1 MSFTEE
7 ETVKQNPKALKELE
21 EVIAKAIAKVNA
33 RKENDL
39 CKYIPVKTGGYIHHF
54 TLRKMK
60 KKKPEQLSAL
70 IEKHIIKS
78 TAPPVIPPKQRAP
91 RGSRKRRDQLTF
103 TKGQLERLLNM
114 AKLAGDK
121 EMVSLLSPKK
131 SLAVC
136 KRELST
142 AIRHGIVDQDLW
154 NSYVE
159 SVNAQYLIAQA
170 AASEYAPAFEE

>member
-1 MSFTEE
+1 MSF
-7 ETVKQNPKALKELE
+7 KENTKTLAQLE
-21 EVIAKAIAKVNA
+21 DVIAKAIKKVGGT
-33 RKENDL
+33 KENDL
-39 CKYIPVKTGGYIHHF
+39 CKYIPMSSGGYMHHF

-60 KKKPEQLSAL
+60 TKKPSELATL
-70 IEKHIIKS
+70 IEKYIIDVEDPS
-78 TAPPVIPPKQRAP
+78 SVAPKQRAP

-131 SLAVC
+131 SLATC
-136 KRELST
+136 KRELIQ

-154 NSYVE
+154 TAYVE
-159 SVNAQYLIAQA
+159 SINAYQLIAQA
-170 AASEYAPAFEE
+170 AASEYASF